1 MDNENSNNYG
11 VTDSPTNRPTLSTS
25 TSSFEALNTHDP
37 NLSRLATKMFQKSSE
52 YVSHELVSSLEDYKL
67 LENMNKVTVSKYSDM
82 KQVLFKFIDF
92 FSIFH
97 KFFLYFKIADGLATS
112 TDDLKIKF
120 NDLVCCGSFSYF
132 KFQLTKCITDS
143 SIETIG

>member
-97 KFFLYFKIADGLATS
+97 NFFYISRLRM
-112 TDDLKIKF
+112 
-120 NDLVCCGSFSYF
+120 V
-132 KFQLTKCITDS
+132 
-143 SIETIG
+143 

>member
-37 NLSRLATKMFQKSSE
+37 HLSRLATKMFQKSSE
-52 YVSHELVSSLEDYKL
+52 YVSHEMISSLDDYKL
-67 LENMNKVTVSKYSDM
+67 LENMNKVTVNKYSDM
-82 KQVLFKFIDF
+82 KQ
-92 FSIFH
+92 
-97 KFFLYFKIADGLATS
+97 IADNLATS

-120 NDLVCCGSFSYF
+120 NDLVCFLGDFFIDY
-132 KFQLTKCITDS
+132 KF
-143 SIETIG
+143 